1 MTRAL
6 EAKYSSDAHFLQ
18 QHTALGHVHLF
29 QLRYKYQLALK
40 SAVDTDNPIAVH

>member
-6 EAKYSSDAHFLQ
+6 EAKYSSD
-18 QHTALGHVHLF
+18 GHVHLF